1 MSKKLTVL
9 LSSEHHRQLTQMVR
23 KGTASA
29 RVITR
34 ARILLMADKGEHQ
47 NHPHTYEQIQ
57 NALGCC
63 VATIS
68 HICRSYVQEGLEA
81 ALQEKPRPGAKPKIT
96 GEVEAYLTMIA
107 CSEPP
112 EGKAR
117 WTMQML
123 ADKLVEVKML
133 DSITDSAVCARLKKV
148 RSNPGRSDATA

>member
-1 MSKKLTVL
+1 MFNYLGQPGQAGLDVIGAGREL
-9 LSSEHHRQLTQMVR
+9 PGGIQVRDASE
-23 KGTASA
+23 
-29 RVITR
+29 
-34 ARILLMADKGEHQ
+34 
-47 NHPHTYEQIQ
+47 
-57 NALGCC
+57 
-63 VATIS
+63 
-68 HICRSYVQEGLEA
+68 LEA

-107 CSEPP
+107 CSDPP